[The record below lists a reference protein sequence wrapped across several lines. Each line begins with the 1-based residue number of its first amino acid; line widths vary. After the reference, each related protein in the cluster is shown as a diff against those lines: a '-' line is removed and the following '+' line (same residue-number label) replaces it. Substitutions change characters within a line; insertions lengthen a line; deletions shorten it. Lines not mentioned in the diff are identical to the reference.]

1 MNITTGAFRQLG
13 TNHRVEFGRNF
24 TRSNYKRDWEWDSF
38 REDSHFQAFHVILHK
53 VFQANR
59 ISNTYRRLNEMF
71 WYAHQQIV
79 RRYVGIICIFSI
91 NIG

>member
-79 RRYVGIICIFSI
+79 RRYVGIICIISI